1 MSFMLNRSDIS
12 SQSVVCIVSGG
23 LDSICT
29 CAYLRKQN
37 FSSYMVT
44 FSYDQRAI
52 HELEYA
58 KKFSG
63 YLNFKE
69 HKIVD
74 ISFTR
79 NKRYGT

>member
-12 SQSVVCIVSGG
+12 SERVVCIFSSG
-23 LDSICT
+23 LDFVCP
-29 CAYLRKQN
+29 CVYLRKQN
-37 FSSYMVT
+37 LSMYMVT
-44 FSYDQRAI
+44 FSYGQRAI
-52 HELEYA
+52 HEIECA

-63 YLNFKE
+63 YLNFNE